1 MVKPGDLMQCAI
13 ECLTPLPP
21 LQENMAQ
28 GVVKP
33 GDLMQCAIECQSV
46 GTISALKLR
55 AERGSWAV
63 NSVQVG
69 TTGARGGLIA

>member
-1 MVKPGDLMQCAI
+1 
-13 ECLTPLPP
+13 
-21 LQENMAQ
+21 MAQ
-28 GVVKP
+28 GVVIA

-69 TTGARGGLIA
+69 ATGALGGLIA